1 MEAYRTKRDAL
12 PDFRIRLFLITLGFF
27 MASVFFVHQAEKL
40 VIQQAV
46 RQYAGIAQ
54 QYSHSLR
61 KSGEA
66 REALESLLKER
77 MHSVAWSLGDTP
89 EALSAGELDETAKN
103 WDIYLIDVFSDEGLL
118 LASNNSRR
126 VGWNVPAE
134 HPLKAFLAGEEDQQ
148 LPNILRDDLSGMR
161 MQVGFFRLPQ
171 GRVIQVGI
179 LADTMEEF
187 LEGFDLRQIL
197 QEMRTEEGLAVAV
210 YAASDGKVTN
220 SAPVLLEGRNLPVI
234 NRFIAEDPLAVQGGI
249 GNSFGTKLFQV
260 FIPVIAEGQR
270 VGTLGVGLSA
280 DPILHKVTQVR
291 VAGGLGLFLLFG
303 LTLYFSQRIHRQRR
317 HKLDQFSRDPG
328 TGLYHSQTLRKV
340 LPRKLQGSKEKPKAL
355 LLLTSP
361 QVKMVNMILGYEA
374 GEAVLRDMGQKL
386 ALRQS
391 ATLIP
396 YRFTTDSFVLYAEN
410 YGDRTALEEEAHY
423 LIGELSQPYRLKN
436 SLKSLDLHIGIAEQG
451 PEEQSLETLLQE
463 AAVALHSLSGT
474 DSSGFAFYGREMA
487 IKLQRLADVEGALQG
502 ALAGNPEMDFHLVY
516 QPLYSLKEDRI
527 MGFEALAR
535 LRSPMLGT
543 VPPEEFIQL
552 AEKTQLIVPL
562 GLKVLR
568 EALAFLGGLTPEER
582 KGLIMAVNISVLQL
596 IREEF
601 PQQVQT
607 ALAQAGLSPNQLELE
622 ITESVLYE
630 NYDLVN
636 RNLGSL
642 RKLGIRISLDD
653 FGTGYSSLH
662 RLKELQVDT
671 LKIDRSFIG
680 VIHDEFE
687 TRIITK
693 DIIAMAHQLG
703 LTVVAEGVEEPRQ
716 MEYLRMNR
724 CDVLQGYLFSGPLK
738 EKEAKALLQ
747 ANPKCVG

>member
-1 MEAYRTKRDAL
+1 MEANRTKRDAL
-12 PDFRIRLFLITLGFF
+12 ADFRIRLFLITLGFF

-40 VIQQAV
+40 VIQNSV

-54 QYSHSLR
+54 GYSHSLR

-66 REALESLLKER
+66 REALESLMKER
-77 MHSVAWSLGDTP
+77 MYSVAWSLGETP
-89 EALSAGELDETAKN
+89 EALTAGELDETAKN
-103 WDIYLIDVFSDEGLL
+103 WDVYLIDVFSDEGLL
-118 LASNNSRR
+118 LASNISSR
-126 VGWNVPAE
+126 VGWNIPEE
-134 HPLKAFLAGEEDQQ
+134 HPLKEFLGGGEEQR
-148 LPNILRDDLSGMR
+148 LPKILQDSLSGR
-161 MQVGFFRLPQ
+161 RLQLGFFRLPQ

-179 LADTMEEF
+179 LADSLEDF
-187 LEGFDLRQIL
+187 LKGFDMRQIL
-197 QEMRTEEGLAVAV
+197 LEMKTEENLAVAV
-210 YAASDGKVTN
+210 YAASDGKVTT

-234 NRFIAEDPLAVQGGI
+234 DRFIAEDPLAVQGGI

-260 FIPVIAEGQR
+260 FVPVLVDGKR
-270 VGTLGVGLSA
+270 VGTIGIGLSA
-280 DPILHKVTQVR
+280 DPILKQVMQIR
-291 VAGGLGLFLLFG
+291 VAGVLGLLLLFG
-303 LTLYFSQRIHRQRR
+303 LILYFSQSVHRRR
-317 HKLDQFSRDPG
+317 KRQQDQICRDPG

-340 LPRKLQGSKEKPKAL
+340 LPRKLQGNKGKPKAL

-374 GEAVLRDMGQKL
+374 GEGILKDMGQKL
-386 ALRQS
+386 SLRQS

-396 YRFTTDSFVLYAEN
+396 YRFTSDSFVLYAEN

-463 AAVALHSLSGT
+463 AAVALNSLSGT

-487 IKLQRLADVEGALQG
+487 VKLQRMADVEGAIQG
-502 ALAGNPEMDFHLVY
+502 ALTGNPEMDFHLVY

-535 LRSPMLGT
+535 LRSPLLGT
-543 VPPEEFIQL
+543 IPPEEFIQS
-552 AEKTQLIVPL
+552 AEKTQLIAPL

-568 EALAFLGGLTPEER
+568 EALAFLGGLTSEER

-607 ALAQAGLSPNQLELE
+607 ALTQAGLAPEQLELE

-636 RNLGSL
+636 RNLGAL

-724 CDVLQGYLFSGPLK
+724 CDILQGYLFSGPLK